1 MAIKESALAVIT
13 SIAQGDFVRVVTST
27 GASRRMTVNNF
38 GRAITGS
45 ITFLRQTIDTQG
57 VTFTLSSNYR
67 GTMFIYDST
76 AGNNGEY
83 IVYSSGT
90 GAVNTKPISAANG
103 VTIDTS
109 VSYRIKI
116 TSSSGTRMV
125 AFITAQG
132 SISV

>member
-13 SIAQGDFVRVVTST
+13 SIAQGDFVRVVTSA
-27 GASRRMTVNNF
+27 GASRLMTVNNF

-45 ITFLRQTIDTQG
+45 ITFLRQIADTPG
-57 VTFTLSSNYR
+57 ATFTLSANYR

-83 IVYSSGT
+83 IVFSSGS
-90 GAVNTKPISAANG
+90 GAVNTKIISAANG

-109 VSYRIKI
+109 VSYKIKI
-116 TSSSGTRMV
+116 TPSSGSRMV
-125 AFITAQG
+125 VFITAQG